1 MGGELLSKNNSI
13 QVIDSDNL
21 YSGKAITETISYGLF
36 KVDQQLTVKYW
47 NKAAANLLGIQ
58 AKDIIGKNLRE
69 NFLDDIPPNFSIV
82 CEKAFLEDNPIHSVE
97 YWAERGAWFDV
108 ITYHCED
115 TLSVSFK
122 SRNPFLNPE
131 DPAQQLKTLNELYK
145 FVTEITNDCLWE
157 WDLQS
162 KELFWIDG
170 GHKRVFGYQVENALI
185 PQSFWES
192 LIHPDDKV
200 RILSGLNKI
209 IDDESISTW
218 EDNYRFRKSNGD
230 YAYVHDRGR
239 IINDENGKA
248 SRMIGATQ
256 DITQKVLLENKLADE
271 RLTRQREITAAVLT
285 AQENERSEIGKE
297 LHDNLNQVLA
307 VAKMYMHLAK
317 TNEENREIHL
327 EKSAAFIV
335 NVIDE
340 IRRISKNLVIP
351 GIHIISLSQ
360 NIKNLL
366 HDLHKIY
373 PIKIDFLFK
382 RIKDTDLNEKHQL
395 SIFRIIQEQLNNI
408 LKHSKASRAT
418 IHLSRLRDEI
428 ILIISDNGVGCDI
441 LKENNG
447 VGIINIKSRVELLN
461 GNVRITS
468 SPKKGFELKVS
479 VPMS

>member
-1 MGGELLSKNNSI
+1 MGTKLLSKNNSI
-13 QVIDSDNL
+13 QVIDTNNL
-21 YSGKAITETISYGLF
+21 YSGKAITETIPYGLF

-47 NKAAANLLGIQ
+47 NKVAENLLGIK

-69 NFLDDIPPNFSIV
+69 NFLDDIPSNFYTV

-97 YWAERGAWFDV
+97 YWAERRAWFDV
-108 ITYHCED
+108 ITYHSED

-122 SRNPFLNPE
+122 RRNPFQNPE
-131 DPAQQLKTLNELYK
+131 DPAQELKTLHELYK

-192 LIHPDDKV
+192 LLHPDDKV

-209 IDDESISTW
+209 MEDGSVNTW
-218 EDNYRFRKSNGD
+218 EDNYRFKKSNGD

-239 IINDENGKA
+239 IIKDETGKA

-366 HDLHKIY
+366 NDLHKTH

-418 IHLSRLRDEI
+418 IHLSRLKDEI

-461 GNVRITS
+461 GSVWITS
-468 SPKKGFELKVS
+468 RPKKGFELKVS
-479 VPMS
+479 VPMN

>member
-1 MGGELLSKNNSI
+1 MGAKLLSKDISI
-13 QVIDSDNL
+13 QVIDSNSL
-21 YSGKAITETISYGLF
+21 YSGKAITETIPYGLF
-36 KVDQQLTVKYW
+36 KVDHQLTVKYW
-47 NKAAANLLGIQ
+47 NKAAENLLGIR

-69 NFLDDIPPNFSIV
+69 NFLNDIPPNFHTV

-97 YWAERGAWFDV
+97 HWEERGAWFDV

-115 TLSVSFK
+115 ALSVSFK
-122 SRNPFLNPE
+122 HTNPFLNPE

-157 WDLQS
+157 LDLES

-170 GHKRVFGYQVENALI
+170 GHKRVFGYQIENALI

-192 LIHPDDKV
+192 LLHPDDKV
-200 RILSGLNKI
+200 RILSGLDKVI
-209 IDDESISTW
+209 SDGSVSTW
-218 EDNYRFRKSNGD
+218 EDNYRFKRSNGD

-239 IINDENGKA
+239 IIYDESGKA

-256 DITQKVLLENKLADE
+256 DITQKVLLENKLEDE

-307 VAKMYMHLAK
+307 VAKLYMQLAK
-317 TNEENREIHL
+317 TNEENREMHL

-351 GIHIISLSQ
+351 GIHIISLTE

-366 HDLHKIY
+366 NDLTRIHS
-373 PIKIDFLFK
+373 IKIKFHCIG
-382 RIKDTDLNEKHQL
+382 IKETDLNAKQQL
-395 SIFRIIQEQLNNI
+395 SLFRIIQEQLTNI
-408 LKHSKASRAT
+408 MKHSKASKAT
-418 IHLSRLRDEI
+418 IHLSKEGDEI
-428 ILIISDNGVGCDI
+428 ILVISDNGVGCDV

-461 GNVRITS
+461 GTVRITS
-468 SPKKGFELKVS
+468 IPKKGFELRVAVPVS
-479 VPMS
+479 